1 MVLLFAKCLACLKTL
16 EKEKLFNLGLTN
28 PSSDRQRRYSSE
40 DIDRTSSAIIKSYDY
55 FNNNQNIEE
64 LREVIQNQNKYI
76 QQLQI
81 HIRINSPD
89 GIQTMEENRVM
100 IEEYILSKNSNFV
113 FQNLNLIIENC
124 KNELKKLYKTI
135 ELNRRTLSQYENVIK
150 EQQDYIEKFKNQ
162 SNQLSKVCL
171 NRKDILESK
180 SSYRNIII
188 VQQSHPN
195 NSRI

>member
-1 MVLLFAKCLACLKTL
+1 L

-171 NRKDILESK
+171 NRKR
-180 SSYRNIII
+180 YF
-188 VQQSHPN
+188 
-195 NSRI
+195 RIKIFL

>member
-1 MVLLFAKCLACLKTL
+1 MLFAKCLTCLKTL

-100 IEEYILSKNSNFV
+100 IEEHILSKN
-113 FQNLNLIIENC
+113 
-124 KNELKKLYKTI
+124 
-135 ELNRRTLSQYENVIK
+135 
-150 EQQDYIEKFKNQ
+150 
-162 SNQLSKVCL
+162 
-171 NRKDILESK
+171 
-180 SSYRNIII
+180 
-188 VQQSHPN
+188 
-195 NSRI
+195 